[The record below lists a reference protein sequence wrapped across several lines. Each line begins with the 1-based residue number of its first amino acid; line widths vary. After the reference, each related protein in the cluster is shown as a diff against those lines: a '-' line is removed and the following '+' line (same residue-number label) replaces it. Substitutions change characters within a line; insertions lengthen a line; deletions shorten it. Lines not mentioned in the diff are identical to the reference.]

1 MNLKTLTI
9 IAAII
14 LILGISVLAQ
24 PVIVQE
30 GNPFPVFLAILK
42 VELNY
47 TEVAQVS
54 QTKYLQK
61 AGSHEPFNRLL
72 ASQGWR
78 FVEQMGAG
86 LFYTRSGDQLF
97 VMTRMLTT
105 RYYIYELEQPLN
117 FSYTLP

>member
-1 MNLKTLTI
+1 MNLKTLTL

-24 PVIVQE
+24 PVMVQE
-30 GNPFPVFLAILK
+30 GNPLPVFLAIVKL
-42 VELNY
+42 ELNY

-78 FVEQMGAG
+78 FVDQMGAG
-86 LFYTRSGDQLF
+86 LIYARGADQLF
-97 VMTRMLTT
+97 VMHRMLTS
-105 RYYIYELEQPLN
+105 RYYIYELERPLN
-117 FSYTLP
+117 Y